1 MPVRLCVVSFK
12 PCWQD
17 AAGTWMSDGGFPLQ
31 MTAIASLF
39 DAVTLVVVAT
49 PPRAGG
55 LPLPSSTHVVG
66 LRSPQGADGTRKLSV
81 LTGLAYYVRVI
92 SRRVREAD
100 VVHVPV
106 PGDISF
112 VGLLLALIFR
122 KRLIAR
128 YGSSWAVTPQTTASQ
143 RLVRLC
149 MRMCAGGRNVMLAT
163 GIGTA
168 PPAPRMR
175 WIFSTALTRAELES
189 IRPNLD
195 RGVGV
200 PPRLVYLGRLS
211 SEKGVAYLV
220 RALARLHQAGGAPC
234 PHLTI
239 LGDGPE
245 RAALERQARE
255 LGVDEVVT
263 FTGHLNRHELSAR
276 LADADLCVQPSL
288 TEGFSKAW
296 LDAMAYGIP
305 VLSSRVGA
313 AAAVIGER
321 GARGWLVSP
330 GDDRALAD
338 GLYQALSTGTDW
350 PALRRRCRTF
360 AEGWTLEAW
369 AREIGQI
376 CTEHWGGVLAEGKL
390 RV

>member
-1 MPVRLCVVSFK
+1 MAMRLCVVSFK

-17 AAGTWMSDGGFPLQ
+17 AAGAWMSDGGFPLQ
-31 MTAIASLF
+31 MAAIASLF

-55 LPLPSSTHVVG
+55 LPLPSSAHVVG
-66 LRSPQGADGTRKLSV
+66 LRSPHGADGARKLSV
-81 LTGLAYYVRVI
+81 ITGLGYYVRII
-92 SRRVREAD
+92 SARVREAD

-128 YGSSWAVTPQTTASQ
+128 YGSSWAVTPQTTVSQ
-143 RLVRLC
+143 RMVRLC

-163 GIGTA
+163 GIGTV

-175 WIFSTALTRAELES
+175 WIFSTALTRAELQS
-189 IRPNLD
+189 IRPRLD
-195 RGVGV
+195 RGLGT

-211 SEKGVAYLV
+211 SEKGVAYLL
-220 RALARLHQAGGAPC
+220 RALARLHQSGSEPGPQ
-234 PHLTI
+234 LTI

-245 RAALERQARE
+245 RGALERQARE
-255 LGVDEVVT
+255 LGIDRVVT
-263 FTGHLNRHELSAR
+263 FAGHLNREQLSVR

-296 LDAMAYGIP
+296 LDAMAHGIP

-313 AAAVIGER
+313 APAVVGE
-321 GARGWLVSP
+321 GGVRGWLVAP
-330 GDDRALAD
+330 GDDAALAD
-338 GLYQALSTGTDW
+338 QLRQALSGATDW
-350 PALRRRCRTF
+350 PALRRRCRAF

-390 RV
+390 RA